1 MQKEVSMNK
10 IASIL
15 LILVGAVALNAYGQA
30 DTTKTI
36 QKDKAI
42 TLKIEGMSCEFCARG
57 LKSSLEKL
65 DGISIHEIDPKE
77 GFAKLSFKQAY
88 IPSDETLKET
98 VENAGFKLVKVQRDT
113 MDDSDQ
119 ES

>member
-1 MQKEVSMNK
+1 MER

-15 LILVGAVALNAYGQA
+15 LILVSAIALNAYGQA
-30 DTTKTI
+30 DTTMTI
-36 QKDKAI
+36 QQDTAI
-42 TLKIEGMSCEFCARG
+42 TLTIEGMSCEYCARG

-65 DGISIHEIDPKE
+65 DGISIHEIDPTE
-77 GFAKLSFKQAY
+77 GFAKLSFKQTH

-113 MDDSDQ
+113 KDDSDQ